1 MGVGG
6 YGQIFCQRQN
16 RYQPRMQRSE
26 IRGKISTT
34 DPKSAK
40 GTISNYLLK
49 IAFCKGSAIIISF
62 ILQKATISYHSN
74 FLCLSSGKRTMNL
87 K

>member
-1 MGVGG
+1 
-6 YGQIFCQRQN
+6 
-16 RYQPRMQRSE
+16 MQRSE

-49 IAFCKGSAIIISF
+49 NAFGKGSAIITSF
-62 ILQKATISYHSN
+62 ILFKAAIS
-74 FLCLSSGKRTMNL
+74 
-87 K
+87 